1 LTVPR
6 RTVLLDTSFI
16 LALENKDDPHHER
29 AKALD
34 RELLNEQATLLLH
47 WGLLLELMD
56 GYARVSRRAKGLQLL
71 ARFEGEQGYRIDPIT
86 EPLLREALNLY
97 RARPDKD
104 WGLTD
109 CVSFVLMRQEGI
121 TEALTADI
129 HFRQAGLTA
138 LLLDAPQPTI

>member
-1 LTVPR
+1 VPR

-16 LALENKDDPHHER
+16 LALENKDDPHHEG

-34 RELLNEQATLLLH
+34 RELLKENAILLLH
-47 WGLLLELMD
+47 WGILFEIAD
-56 GYARVSRRAKGLQLL
+56 GFARVSRRARALQLL
-71 ARFEGEQGYRIDPIT
+71 TMFDEEEGYHIRPVTG
-86 EPLLREALNLY
+86 PLLQEALDLF

-109 CVSFVLMRQEGI
+109 CFSFVLMKHEGI

-129 HFRQAGLTA
+129 HFRQAGYTA
-138 LLLDAPQPTI
+138 LLLN